1 MNYALKQISEEDHGK
16 AGGKRAVERI
26 EEIEAIA
33 RATDSQCRTWQW
45 LKNFTALGVGG
56 PVAAIIYPSTMA
68 GAARLV
74 ESLRQAGIRWRAL
87 GHGTSILASDE
98 VHDYV
103 VISLR
108 LLDERLVFEDERVRV
123 HAGYSLPA
131 LVQAAVERGLWGL
144 EGLSGISGGVGGAL
158 KMNAGTTGHEIWRV
172 VEEIALAYEGE
183 VRSAPAAEVLMEDGQ
198 TCLSDDDLILA
209 ATFKLTPGDSEEI
222 KAEMDRLSQARLAA
236 QPSGVG
242 SASRIFKDAEADS
255 TGRIIDQL
263 GLKGKAHGGARVSE
277 THAEFIVNEG
287 GATAEDVFELTDLIR
302 ERAKREHGLEL
313 EYEIDVWRDETES

>member
-1 MNYALKQISEEDHGK
+1 MNYALKQIPEEDHGK

-33 RATDSQCRTWQW
+33 RATDAQCRTWQW

-108 LLDERLVFEDERVRV
+108 LLDERLTFEDERVRV

-144 EGLSGISGGVGGAL
+144 EGLSGISGGIGGAL
-158 KMNAGTTGHEIWRV
+158 KMNAGTRGHEIWHV
-172 VEEIALAYEGE
+172 VEEISLAYEGE
-183 VRSAPAAEVLMEDGQ
+183 VRSVPAAEVLMEDGQ

-209 ATFKLTPGDSEEI
+209 ATFKLAPGDPEEI
-222 KAEMDRLSQARLAA
+222 KAEMDRLCDERLAA
-236 QPSGVG
+236 QPTGAG
-242 SASRIFKDAEADS
+242 IASRIFKDAEADS

-263 GLKGKAHGGARVSE
+263 GLKGKTHGGARVSE

-287 GATAEDVFELTDLIR
+287 GATAEDVFELTDMIR
-302 ERAKREHGLEL
+302 ERAKREHGLDL
-313 EYEIDVWRDETES
+313 EYEIDVWRDETE

>member
-1 MNYALKQISEEDHGK
+1 LNYALRQVPEEDRDK
-16 AGGKRAVERI
+16 VSSKRAVERI

-33 RATDSQCRTWQW
+33 RATDAQCRTWQW

-56 PVAAIIYPSTMA
+56 PVAAIIYPSTLA

-74 ESLRQAGIRWRAL
+74 ESLRQVGIRWRAL

-108 LLDERLVFEDERVRV
+108 LLDERLVFDGERVRV

-131 LVQAAVERGLWGL
+131 LVQAAAERGLSGF

-158 KMNAGTTGHEIWRV
+158 KMNAGTAGYEIWRV
-172 VEEIALAYEGE
+172 VEEVALAYEGK
-183 VRSAPAAEVLMEDGQ
+183 VRNVPAAEVLLEDGQ
-198 TCLSDDDLILA
+198 SCLTDDDLILA
-209 ATFKLTPGDSEEI
+209 ATFRLAPGDTEEI
-222 KAEMDRLSQARLAA
+222 KLEMDRLDQERLASL
-236 QPSGVG
+236 PSVG
-242 SASRIFKDAEADS
+242 GASRIFKDAETDS

-263 GLKGKAHGGARVSE
+263 GLKGKTHGGARVSE

-287 GATAEDVFELTDLIR
+287 SATADDVFELTDMIR
-302 ERAKREHGLEL
+302 ERAKQERGLEL
-313 EYEIDVWRDETES
+313 EYEIDVWRDEAEG